1 MTNLQVTYDVPH
13 LIEMDEEQLQ
23 IVLDQAWQD
32 LSVEEREVAK
42 EELINE
48 MASYRQGYTDDA
60 LAVSEEVAV
69 TQTDDDLLMQLEIAI
84 SVVENYGLEE
94 EVPTGTVNSLNPQA
108 IGDLELL
115 GQTEEILLQGTLDEV
130 VTINPES
137 QQFWSLL
144 AYNPEED
151 FISFK
156 VQDEMGGESV
166 MTFKHAG
173 LAQFQFG
180 KNAINE
186 DQIAEFQAAW
196 PPELLGRSTWDG
208 MPLANNPNLPV
219 LPPKIDED
227 VQEEVDEIE
236 ESANTKETTE
246 TSN

>member
-1 MTNLQVTYDVPH
+1 MTDLQVTYDVPH

-23 IVLDQAWQD
+23 IVLDQAWKD

-42 EELINE
+42 EDLINE
-48 MASYRQGYTDDA
+48 MASYRQGYTDDSI
-60 LAVSEEVAV
+60 AVSQDVSAA
-69 TQTDDDLLMQLEIAI
+69 QTDDDLLMQLEIAI

-94 EVPTGTVNSLNPQA
+94 KVPTGTVNSLNPQA

-115 GQTEEILLQGTLDEV
+115 GQTEEMVLTGAADEV
-130 VTINPES
+130 VSINPES

-144 AYNPEED
+144 AYNPQED

-156 VQDEMGGESV
+156 VVDEMGGESV

-186 DQIAEFQAAW
+186 EQIAEFQASW

-208 MPLANNPNLPV
+208 MPLANNPDLSV
-219 LPPKIDED
+219 PPPQTDED
-227 VQEEVDEIE
+227 VQEAVDETE
-236 ESANTKETTE
+236 ESANTEETTE
-246 TSN
+246 TNS